1 MTPCQTCRTRHECV
15 TSFNR
20 CPKGTVDEG
29 HQTLVDAQR
38 DKLEAERNLP
48 RCPACKG
55 VPVLLYEPGSTYSAC
70 IHKRPDCPCLERVP
84 EEDYRGLVKKIRKKQ
99 NSACKESRER

>member
-15 TSFNR
+15 TSFTR

-55 VPVLLYEPGSTYSAC
+55 VPVLLYEPGSTYSVC

-84 EEDYRGLVKKIRKKQ
+84 EEDYRGLVHLIKSRVSASRKK
-99 NSACKESRER
+99 